1 MEFNVS
7 IEYLKSIFPKDHLC
21 PVFNCEMSFCNTDKW
36 RSASMD
42 RIDTDKGYIVGNIQW
57 ISVKANT
64 IKNNA
69 HPYELMRLANY
80 TVKQY
85 KERKNVK
92 K

>member
-1 MEFNVS
+1 
-7 IEYLKSIFPKDHLC
+7 
-21 PVFNCEMSFCNTDKW
+21 
-36 RSASMD
+36 MD